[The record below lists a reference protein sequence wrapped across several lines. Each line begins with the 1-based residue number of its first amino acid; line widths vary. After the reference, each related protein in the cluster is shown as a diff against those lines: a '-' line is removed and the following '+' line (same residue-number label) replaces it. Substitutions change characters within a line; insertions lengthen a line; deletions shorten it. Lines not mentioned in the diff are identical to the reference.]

1 MTALRTLLIAGAFAS
16 LATAA
21 AAQPAVVESA
31 PLPAPDLFSA
41 AGRATDLG
49 TELWAEASP
58 QTLKTVIPLLAE
70 RPLSPAAQVLARR
83 VLATGARGPDGA
95 GDDPQLAAARIV
107 ALSALGDLAAAQ
119 AILSR
124 TPGLERSAPLSEAA
138 AEVALLSG
146 NEARACEI
154 GQGLSVDREGIYWLR
169 LRAFCQARAGE
180 MAAAQLTY
188 DLAQSVSR
196 DAVFG
201 RLMAARLA
209 GAAPGAASLR
219 NGLDLA
225 MSRALALDLA
235 GVEAAPTVALALTG
249 EAPLERPDWKIVAT
263 EGPVAAAT
271 AVLAQGD
278 VDLAQNVRAVLAEP
292 EAEPQPPLT
301 LALLDALIAAAQGR
315 QDRGTLDRLVERGGI
330 GAAADRRRAQDAAL
344 IFAAL
349 GTPFSAQA
357 RGEFAAFPIAQGK
370 TPPARIMAMEAAGRQ
385 GLVGETA
392 LFALW
397 TAAESGLAGPA
408 AADRARII
416 LALRA
421 AGLEAHARD
430 FAIEGLLAL
439 R

>member
-21 AAQPAVVESA
+21 AAQTALVESA

-41 AGRATDLG
+41 SGRATDLG

-95 GDDPQLAAARIV
+95 GDDPQLAAARIG

-124 TPGLERSAPLSEAA
+124 TPGLERSAPLSQAA

-180 MAAAQLTY
+180 MAAQLTY

-225 MSRALALDLA
+225 MSRALALDLD
-235 GVEAAPTVALALTG
+235 GVEAAPTVALALAG

-263 EGPVAAAT
+263 EGPVAAAI

-278 VDLAQNVRAVLAEP
+278 VDLAQSVRAVLAEP
-292 EAEPQPPLT
+292 EAEPQPPLM

-315 QDRGTLDRLVERGGI
+315 QDRATLDRLVERGGI